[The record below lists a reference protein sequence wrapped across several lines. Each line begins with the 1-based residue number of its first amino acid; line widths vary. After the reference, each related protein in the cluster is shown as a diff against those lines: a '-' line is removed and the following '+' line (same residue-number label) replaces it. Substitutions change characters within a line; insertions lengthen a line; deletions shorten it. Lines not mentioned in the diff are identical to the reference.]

1 MARLLRAAFLAV
13 LTALV
18 VLFGFVSLAVAAT
31 VADRSPFTQ
40 GQWWDP
46 TRSGAGFELFNVGDQ
61 GMAIWFTFDENR
73 RATWYT
79 AQGKLGTE
87 WQLLQHNWDRGYERL
102 ANSLPAGT
110 IKFDFLDDAQADV
123 TFSINGRTGTWRI
136 EPFMPGTKGNE
147 LDHSGSYFD
156 PLHPGWGYTLT
167 EQGDV
172 LGGVLYAYDAQ
183 GFPTWVAGFQRNS
196 LGSVAVISVR
206 GPCPGCPAGP
216 TDRLAVGRVEIEMLS
231 ERQAQLRTI
240 LDIPLTGT
248 LKIDGARLMQLGRPA
263 SERIADRLPANFP
276 SQAAMKAHL
285 DTAMLN
291 MGFQGG
297 GGANFATPPVQS
309 SAERTV
315 RIEGTGTDD
324 CDSVKASGRHVYTFG
339 SDGDR
344 PMAHLRIARIG
355 VNGNDVVALPE
366 TVPLSSGFN
375 TPTFA
380 VGMCLGGKALAT
392 VASTVT
398 YTGSGSV
405 SGYMKGR
412 TYVEVFGLDDPER
425 PRSRWWGEIDGHMLA
440 SFRVGDRLYVVTR
453 HAPTVQ
459 GFDYRIGAPR
469 AANLEVLARTPLAQL
484 VPQVRPMGGEG
495 IALATPS
502 RTYVPP
508 QGSRRRADFL
518 TVVVVDLV
526 QAAIVDAISIVG
538 NAETAHVSGNWL
550 YLAGQN
556 QPGTGTGTAS
566 RSFVHRIR
574 IDGPTLVME
583 GTGLV
588 DGVVA
593 RNGIQSAPFEKVR
606 VVTGVDGARMS
617 ILEPGFNTA
626 EFLRTS
632 GTLPNASR
640 GSPLP
645 SPSLVRFT
653 NDRLYI
659 ASNAEIGFVDLSDPF
674 DPKQAGT
681 LATRGALESLHALPD
696 GRLAATG
703 HEVGFFG
710 IPADLHLTLYDA
722 RDATLVKEVQ
732 RIRVGSSTAT
742 TPLADEPYAMTVSQR
757 ADTSISLVFPVRFPV
772 SVPNVQSGLA
782 HFELRDPRS
791 VNSGFVRFPDLLGYE
806 AAPAPGARSLLYP
819 EGIVYVSAGKFW
831 RQDLSGNVTGPF

>member
-1 MARLLRAAFLAV
+1 MGRFLRAAFLAA
-13 LTALV
+13 LTAIV
-18 VLFGFVSLAVAAT
+18 VLFGFASLAIAAST
-31 VADRSPFTQ
+31 LERSPFTQ

-46 TRSGAGFELFNVGDQ
+46 TRSGAGFELFSVGDQ

-73 RATWYT
+73 RPTWYT
-79 AQGKLGTE
+79 AQGKIGTE
-87 WQLLQHNWDRGYERL
+87 WQLLQHYWDRGYERL
-102 ANSLPAGT
+102 GNTLPAGT
-110 IKFDFLDDAQADV
+110 IRFDFLDDAQADMH
-123 TFSINGRTGTWRI
+123 FSLNGRSGTWRI

-156 PLHPGWGYTLT
+156 PLHPGWGFTLT

-196 LGSVAVISVR
+196 LGSVAVVSVR
-206 GPCPGCPAGP
+206 GPCPGCPAAA

-231 ERQAQLRTI
+231 ETQAQLRTI
-240 LDIPLTGT
+240 LDVPLTGT
-248 LKIDGARLMQLGRPA
+248 LKIDGARLIQLGRPA
-263 SERIADRLPANFP
+263 STRLADRLPATFP
-276 SQAAMKAHL
+276 SQGAMKAHL
-285 DTAMLN
+285 DKAMLN
-291 MGFQGG
+291 MGFQVP
-297 GGANFATPPVQS
+297 ATGIPQPAVP
-309 SAERTV
+309 ERPI

-324 CDSVKASGRHVYTFG
+324 CDYVKSAGSYVYTFG

-344 PMAHLRIARIG
+344 AMAHLRVAKIG
-355 VNGNDVVALPE
+355 VNGNAVDVLPE
-366 TVPLSSGFN
+366 TVPLGSGFN

-380 VGMCLGGKALAT
+380 VGMCLGGKSLAT
-392 VASTVT
+392 VASTVPYST
-398 YTGSGSV
+398 SGLSGSA

-412 TYVEVFGLDDPER
+412 TYVEVFGIDDPAR
-425 PRSRWWGEIDGHMLA
+425 PKSRWWGEIDGHMLA

-459 GFDYRIGAPR
+459 GFDYRVGAPR
-469 AANLEVLARTPLAQL
+469 ADNLEVLARTPLAQL
-484 VPQVRPMGGEG
+484 VPQLRPLGGEG

-502 RTYVPP
+502 RTYLPP

-526 QAAIVDAISIVG
+526 QAAVVDAISIVG

-556 QPGTGTGTAS
+556 QPGTGTGTAA

-574 IDGPTLVME
+574 IDGPTLAME

-722 RDATLVKEVQ
+722 RDATLVKEIQ
-732 RIRVGSSTAT
+732 RIRVGSSAAT
-742 TPLADEPYAMTVSQR
+742 TPLADEPYAMTISQR
-757 ADTSISLVFPVRFPV
+757 PDTSTSIVFPVRFPV

-806 AAPAPGARSLLYP
+806 AAPAPGARSLLFP